1 MNRLETITPNQL
13 AMLAVPFKSQV
24 SLTKDLSIISAPD
37 FSMTGTFENGDALFV
52 DTTYN
57 TIPFDGVYAF
67 NYLGHSYIK
76 RLQKQ
81 GNRIAVLSSEPTM
94 ETWYIEDKAN
104 IDIIG
109 RVLGSL
115 NLKKY

>member
-1 MNRLETITPNQL
+1 MVSPPEQL

-24 SLTKDLSIISAPD
+24 SMTKDLSIISARD
-37 FSMTGTFENGDALFV
+37 FSMSGTFESGEPLFV

-57 TIPFDGVYAF
+57 TIHCDGIYAF

-76 RLQKQ
+76 RLQHQNKC
-81 GNRIAVLSSEPTM
+81 IAVLSSNHGLD
-94 ETWYIEDKAN
+94 TWYIEDKEN
-104 IDIIG
+104 IEVVG

-115 NLKKY
+115 KLQKH